1 MTEPEH
7 VLRAKLTAVF
17 ARQDFY
23 EACRRRDA
31 GAMIR
36 ILNAGGITQG
46 QIAARTG
53 FAQSTLSNYKRGVNA
68 AQFASTFEK
77 LADGLGMPLPLR
89 QALGLSGD
97 ASPARPGP
105 AGGAVA
111 GIPAGMIDLQLLAEA
126 VGRNG
131 APVRRRDLLALAAQ
145 LGATAV
151 VDPDIWERLSHALTR
166 PGTVDEALVREM
178 EARSAGFYLLEEIV
192 PAQAVLKVLTA
203 HLREV
208 STLLA
213 GTASDPADDLRRRL
227 IVAAGESSLLAGWSA
242 SSLGDSGA
250 ARNLYD
256 TAVTAAGE
264 ARDPAMTACAL
275 AYRSYIPSANGANGR
290 ARILLAQALEN
301 VPAQASPATAAW
313 VAARHAEESAI
324 VGDKPQALKSWR
336 TAEEAFSVAD
346 PDEDRPWAKFLNPG
360 PVRHLPHHH
369 LPQDRQVRR
378 SPAGRRCAARPAV
391 PGRGQAGRGDP
402 GEHRRRA
409 PGPRRSR
416 RSREGGPGRP
426 GDHPGD
432 RVHLVA
438 AEIRGHRPRPAALA
452 AAARGP
458 RLPGG
463 VRHDQAPVRPVPALS
478 TGRAPQPRL
487 LFRHRRL

>member
-23 EACRRRDA
+23 EACKRRDA

-36 ILNAGGITQG
+36 ILSAGGITQG

-105 AGGAVA
+105 AGGAMA
-111 GIPAGMIDLQLLAEA
+111 GIPADLVDLQLLAEA

-151 VDPDIWERLSHALTR
+151 LDPNIWERLSHALTR
-166 PGTVDEALVREM
+166 PGTVDETLVREM

-242 SSLGDSGA
+242 SSLGDSGT

-256 TAVTAAGE
+256 TAVTAASE
-264 ARDPAMTACAL
+264 ANDPAMTACAL
-275 AYRSYIPSANGANGR
+275 TYRSYIPSANGANGR

-324 VGDKPQALKSWR
+324 VGDKPQALKSLR

-346 PDEDRPWAKFLNPG
+346 PDEDRPWAKFLNRDRFDTFRITTYLKTGKFDEAQQAADALLARLSPEEG
-360 PVRHLPHHH
+360 KRAAVIRENIAAAHLARGSAAEAAKVAQGGLAIIRETEFTLW
-369 LPQDRQVRR
+369 LPKYEDIARGLLRWQRQ
-378 SPAGRRCAARPAV
+378 PAV
-391 PGRGQAGRGDP
+391 RAYLEDFAMT
-402 GEHRRRA
+402 RRQFA
-409 PGPRRSR
+409 PSPR
-416 RSREGGPGRP
+416 
-426 GDHPGD
+426 
-432 RVHLVA
+432 
-438 AEIRGHRPRPAALA
+438 
-452 AAARGP
+452 
-458 RLPGG
+458 
-463 VRHDQAPVRPVPALS
+463 
-478 TGRAPQPRL
+478 
-487 LFRHRRL
+487 

>member
-23 EACRRRDA
+23 EACKRRDA

-105 AGGAVA
+105 AGGAMA
-111 GIPAGMIDLQLLAEA
+111 AIPADMVDLQLLAEA

-151 VDPDIWERLSHALTR
+151 LDPDIWERLSRALTR
-166 PGTVDEALVREM
+166 PGTVDETLVREM

-213 GTASDPADDLRRRL
+213 GTASDPTDDLRRRL

-275 AYRSYIPSANGANGR
+275 TYRSYIPSANGANGR
-290 ARILLAQALEN
+290 ARILLAQALDA

-336 TAEEAFSVAD
+336 AAEEAFSVAD
-346 PDEDRPWAKFLNPG
+346 PDEDRPWAKFLNRDRFDTFRITTCLKTGKFDEAQQAADALLARLSPEEG
-360 PVRHLPHHH
+360 KRAAVIRENIAAAHLARGAAAEAAKVAQGGLAIIRETEFTLW
-369 LPQDRQVRR
+369 LPKYEDIARGLLRWQRQ
-378 SPAGRRCAARPAV
+378 PAV
-391 PGRGQAGRGDP
+391 RAYL
-402 GEHRRRA
+402 EEFAMTRRQFA
-409 PGPRRSR
+409 PSPR
-416 RSREGGPGRP
+416 
-426 GDHPGD
+426 
-432 RVHLVA
+432 
-438 AEIRGHRPRPAALA
+438 
-452 AAARGP
+452 
-458 RLPGG
+458 
-463 VRHDQAPVRPVPALS
+463 
-478 TGRAPQPRL
+478 
-487 LFRHRRL
+487 

>member
-1 MTEPEH
+1 MAEPEH
-7 VLRAKLTAVF
+7 VLRAKLAAVF

-23 EACRRRDA
+23 EACKRRDA

-105 AGGAVA
+105 AGGAIA
-111 GIPAGMIDLQLLAEA
+111 GLPADMIDLQLLAEA

-151 VDPDIWERLSHALTR
+151 LDPDIWERLSHALTR

-213 GTASDPADDLRRRL
+213 GTAGDPTDDLRRRL

-256 TAVTAAGE
+256 TAVTAAG
-264 ARDPAMTACAL
+264 AACDPVMTACAL
-275 AYRSYIPSANGANGR
+275 TYRSYIPSANGANGR

-301 VPAQASPATAAW
+301 VPVQASPATAAW

-336 TAEEAFSVAD
+336 AAEEAFSVAD
-346 PDEDRPWAKFLNPG
+346 PDEDRPWAKFLNRDRFDTFRITTCLKTG
-360 PVRHLPHHH
+360 KFDEAQQAADALLARLSAEEGKRAAVIRENIAAAHLARGSAAEAAKVAQGGLAIIRETEFTLW
-369 LPQDRQVRR
+369 LPKYEDIARGLLRWQRQ
-378 SPAGRRCAARPAV
+378 PAV
-391 PGRGQAGRGDP
+391 RAYLEDFAMT
-402 GEHRRRA
+402 RRQFA
-409 PGPRRSR
+409 PSPR
-416 RSREGGPGRP
+416 
-426 GDHPGD
+426 
-432 RVHLVA
+432 
-438 AEIRGHRPRPAALA
+438 
-452 AAARGP
+452 
-458 RLPGG
+458 
-463 VRHDQAPVRPVPALS
+463 
-478 TGRAPQPRL
+478 
-487 LFRHRRL
+487 

>member
-23 EACRRRDA
+23 EACKRRDA

-105 AGGAVA
+105 AGGAMA
-111 GIPAGMIDLQLLAEA
+111 AIPADMIDLQLLAEA

-151 VDPDIWERLSHALTR
+151 LDPDIWERLSRALTR
-166 PGTVDEALVREM
+166 PGTVDETLVREM

-213 GTASDPADDLRRRL
+213 GTASDPTDDLRRRL

-275 AYRSYIPSANGANGR
+275 TYRSYIPSANGANGR
-290 ARILLAQALEN
+290 ARILLAQALDA

-336 TAEEAFSVAD
+336 AAEEAFSVAD
-346 PDEDRPWAKFLNPG
+346 PDEDRPWAKFLNRDRFDTFRITTCLKTGKFDEAQQAADALLARLSPEEG
-360 PVRHLPHHH
+360 KRAAVIRENIAAAHLARGAAAEAAKVAQGGLAIIRETEFTLW
-369 LPQDRQVRR
+369 LPKYEDIARGLLRWQRQ
-378 SPAGRRCAARPAV
+378 PAV
-391 PGRGQAGRGDP
+391 RAYL
-402 GEHRRRA
+402 EEFAMTRRQFA
-409 PGPRRSR
+409 PSPR
-416 RSREGGPGRP
+416 
-426 GDHPGD
+426 
-432 RVHLVA
+432 
-438 AEIRGHRPRPAALA
+438 
-452 AAARGP
+452 
-458 RLPGG
+458 
-463 VRHDQAPVRPVPALS
+463 
-478 TGRAPQPRL
+478 
-487 LFRHRRL
+487 

>member
-23 EACRRRDA
+23 EACKRRDA

-46 QIAARTG
+46 QIAAQTG

-77 LADGLGMPLPLR
+77 LADGLAMPLPLR
-89 QALGLSGD
+89 QALGLSAD

-105 AGGAVA
+105 AGGALA
-111 GIPAGMIDLQLLAEA
+111 GIPADLVDLQLLAEA
-126 VGRNG
+126 LGRYG

-151 VDPDIWERLSHALTR
+151 LDPDIWERLSRALTR
-166 PGTVDEALVREM
+166 PGTVDETLVREM

-192 PAQAVLKVLTA
+192 PARAVLKVLTA

-213 GTASDPADDLRRRL
+213 GTASDPEDDLRRRL

-275 AYRSYIPSANGANGR
+275 TYRSYIPSASGANGR
-290 ARILLAQALEN
+290 ARILLAQALDA

-336 TAEEAFSVAD
+336 AAEEAFIVAD
-346 PDEDRPWAKFLNPG
+346 PDEDRPWAKFLNRDRFDTFRIATCLKTGKFDETQQAADALLARLSPEEG
-360 PVRHLPHHH
+360 KRAAVIRENIAAAHLARGAAAEAAKVAQGGLAIIRETEFTMW
-369 LPQDRQVRR
+369 LPKYEDIARGLLRWQRQ
-378 SPAGRRCAARPAV
+378 PAV
-391 PGRGQAGRGDP
+391 RAFL
-402 GEHRRRA
+402 EEFAMTRRQFA
-409 PGPRRSR
+409 PSPR
-416 RSREGGPGRP
+416 
-426 GDHPGD
+426 
-432 RVHLVA
+432 
-438 AEIRGHRPRPAALA
+438 
-452 AAARGP
+452 
-458 RLPGG
+458 
-463 VRHDQAPVRPVPALS
+463 
-478 TGRAPQPRL
+478 
-487 LFRHRRL
+487 

>member
-23 EACRRRDA
+23 EACKRRDA

-105 AGGAVA
+105 AGGAMA
-111 GIPAGMIDLQLLAEA
+111 GIPADMVDLQLLAEA

-151 VDPDIWERLSHALTR
+151 LDPDIWERLSRALTR
-166 PGTVDEALVREM
+166 PGTVDETLVREM

-213 GTASDPADDLRRRL
+213 GTASDPTDDLRRRL

-275 AYRSYIPSANGANGR
+275 TYRSYIPSANGANGR
-290 ARILLAQALEN
+290 ARILLAQALDA

-336 TAEEAFSVAD
+336 AAEEAFSVAD
-346 PDEDRPWAKFLNPG
+346 PDEDRPWAKFLNRDRFDTFRITTYLKTGKFDEAQQAADALLARLSPEEG
-360 PVRHLPHHH
+360 KRAAVIRENIAAAHLARGAAAEAAKVAQGGLAIIRETEFTLW
-369 LPQDRQVRR
+369 LPKYEDIARGLLRWQRQ
-378 SPAGRRCAARPAV
+378 PAV
-391 PGRGQAGRGDP
+391 RAYL
-402 GEHRRRA
+402 EEFAMTRRQFA
-409 PGPRRSR
+409 PSPR
-416 RSREGGPGRP
+416 
-426 GDHPGD
+426 
-432 RVHLVA
+432 
-438 AEIRGHRPRPAALA
+438 
-452 AAARGP
+452 
-458 RLPGG
+458 
-463 VRHDQAPVRPVPALS
+463 
-478 TGRAPQPRL
+478 
-487 LFRHRRL
+487 

>member
-1 MTEPEH
+1 MAEPEH
-7 VLRAKLTAVF
+7 VLGAKLTAVF

-23 EACRRRDA
+23 EACKRRDA

-97 ASPARPGP
+97 ASPARPRP
-105 AGGAVA
+105 AGGAMA
-111 GIPAGMIDLQLLAEA
+111 GIPADMIDLQLLAEA

-151 VDPDIWERLSHALTR
+151 LDPDIWERLSHALTR
-166 PGTVDEALVREM
+166 PGTVDETLVREM

-213 GTASDPADDLRRRL
+213 GTASDPTDDLRRRL

-264 ARDPAMTACAL
+264 ACDPAMTACAL
-275 AYRSYIPSANGANGR
+275 TYRSYIPSANGANGR
-290 ARILLAQALEN
+290 ARILLAQALDA

-336 TAEEAFSVAD
+336 AAEEAFSVAD
-346 PDEDRPWAKFLNPG
+346 PDEDRPWAKFLNRDRFDTFRITTCLKTGKFDEAQQAADALLARLSPEEG
-360 PVRHLPHHH
+360 KRAAVIRENIAAAHLARGAAAEAAKVAQGGLAIIRETEFTLW
-369 LPQDRQVRR
+369 LPKYEDIARGLLRWQRQ
-378 SPAGRRCAARPAV
+378 PAV
-391 PGRGQAGRGDP
+391 RAYL
-402 GEHRRRA
+402 EEFAMTRRQFA
-409 PGPRRSR
+409 PSPR
-416 RSREGGPGRP
+416 
-426 GDHPGD
+426 
-432 RVHLVA
+432 
-438 AEIRGHRPRPAALA
+438 
-452 AAARGP
+452 
-458 RLPGG
+458 
-463 VRHDQAPVRPVPALS
+463 
-478 TGRAPQPRL
+478 
-487 LFRHRRL
+487 

>member
-23 EACRRRDA
+23 EACKRRDA

-105 AGGAVA
+105 AGGAMA
-111 GIPAGMIDLQLLAEA
+111 GIPAGMVDLQLLAEA

-151 VDPDIWERLSHALTR
+151 LDPDIWERLSRALTR
-166 PGTVDEALVREM
+166 PGTVDETLVREM

-275 AYRSYIPSANGANGR
+275 TYRSYIPSANGANGR
-290 ARILLAQALEN
+290 ARILLAQALDA

-336 TAEEAFSVAD
+336 AAEEAFSVAD
-346 PDEDRPWAKFLNPG
+346 PDEDRPWAKFLNRDRFDTFRITTYLKTGKFDEAQQAADALLARLSPEEG
-360 PVRHLPHHH
+360 KRAAVIRENIAAAHLARGAAAEAAKVAQGGLAIIRETEFTLW
-369 LPQDRQVRR
+369 LPKYEDIARGLLRWQRQ
-378 SPAGRRCAARPAV
+378 PAV
-391 PGRGQAGRGDP
+391 RAYL
-402 GEHRRRA
+402 EEFAMTRRQFA
-409 PGPRRSR
+409 PSPR
-416 RSREGGPGRP
+416 
-426 GDHPGD
+426 
-432 RVHLVA
+432 
-438 AEIRGHRPRPAALA
+438 
-452 AAARGP
+452 
-458 RLPGG
+458 
-463 VRHDQAPVRPVPALS
+463 
-478 TGRAPQPRL
+478 
-487 LFRHRRL
+487 

>member
-23 EACRRRDA
+23 EACKRRDA

-105 AGGAVA
+105 AGGAMA
-111 GIPAGMIDLQLLAEA
+111 GIPANMVDLQLLAEA

-151 VDPDIWERLSHALTR
+151 LDPDIWERLSRALTR
-166 PGTVDEALVREM
+166 PGTVDETLVREM

-275 AYRSYIPSANGANGR
+275 TYRSYIPSANGANGR

-336 TAEEAFSVAD
+336 AAEEAFSVAD
-346 PDEDRPWAKFLNPG
+346 PDEDRPWAKFLNRDRFDTFRITTCLKTGKFDEAQQAADALLARLSPEEG
-360 PVRHLPHHH
+360 KRAAVIRENIAAAHLARGSAAEAAKVAQGGLAIIRETEFTLW
-369 LPQDRQVRR
+369 LPKYEDIARGLLRWQRQ
-378 SPAGRRCAARPAV
+378 PAV
-391 PGRGQAGRGDP
+391 RAYL
-402 GEHRRRA
+402 EEFAMTRRQFA
-409 PGPRRSR
+409 PSPR
-416 RSREGGPGRP
+416 
-426 GDHPGD
+426 
-432 RVHLVA
+432 
-438 AEIRGHRPRPAALA
+438 
-452 AAARGP
+452 
-458 RLPGG
+458 
-463 VRHDQAPVRPVPALS
+463 
-478 TGRAPQPRL
+478 
-487 LFRHRRL
+487 

>member
-23 EACRRRDA
+23 EACKRRDA

-53 FAQSTLSNYKRGVNA
+53 FAQSTLSNYKRGVNT

-97 ASPARPGP
+97 ASPARPRP
-105 AGGAVA
+105 AGGAMA
-111 GIPAGMIDLQLLAEA
+111 GIPADMIDLQLLAEA

-145 LGATAV
+145 LGATA
-151 VDPDIWERLSHALTR
+151 
-166 PGTVDEALVREM
+166 
-178 EARSAGFYLLEEIV
+178 
-192 PAQAVLKVLTA
+192 
-203 HLREV
+203 
-208 STLLA
+208 
-213 GTASDPADDLRRRL
+213 SDPKDDLRRRL

-275 AYRSYIPSANGANGR
+275 TYRSYIPSANGANGR
-290 ARILLAQALEN
+290 ARILLAQALDA
-301 VPAQASPATAAW
+301 VPAKASPATAAW

-336 TAEEAFSVAD
+336 AAEEAFSVAD
-346 PDEDRPWAKFLNPG
+346 PDEDRPWAKFLNRDRFDTFRITTCLKTGKFDEAQEAADALLARLSPEEG
-360 PVRHLPHHH
+360 KRAAVIRENIAAAHLARGSAAEAAKVAQGGLAIIRETEFTLW
-369 LPQDRQVRR
+369 LPKYEDIARGLLRWQRQ
-378 SPAGRRCAARPAV
+378 PAV
-391 PGRGQAGRGDP
+391 RAYL
-402 GEHRRRA
+402 EEFAMTRRQFA
-409 PGPRRSR
+409 PSPR
-416 RSREGGPGRP
+416 
-426 GDHPGD
+426 
-432 RVHLVA
+432 
-438 AEIRGHRPRPAALA
+438 
-452 AAARGP
+452 
-458 RLPGG
+458 
-463 VRHDQAPVRPVPALS
+463 
-478 TGRAPQPRL
+478 
-487 LFRHRRL
+487 

>member
-23 EACRRRDA
+23 EACKRRDA

-97 ASPARPGP
+97 PSPARPGP
-105 AGGAVA
+105 AGGAMA
-111 GIPAGMIDLQLLAEA
+111 GIPAGMVDLQLLAEA

-151 VDPDIWERLSHALTR
+151 LDPDIWERLSRALTR
-166 PGTVDEALVREM
+166 PGTVDETLVREM

-213 GTASDPADDLRRRL
+213 GTASDPKDDLRRRL

-275 AYRSYIPSANGANGR
+275 TYRSYIPSANGANGR
-290 ARILLAQALEN
+290 ARILLAQALDA

-336 TAEEAFSVAD
+336 AAEEAFSVAD
-346 PDEDRPWAKFLNPG
+346 PDEDRPWAKFLNRDRFDTFRITTYLKTGKFDEAQEAADALLTRLSPEEG
-360 PVRHLPHHH
+360 KRAAVIRENIAAAHLARGAAAEAAKVAQGGLAIIRETEFTLW
-369 LPQDRQVRR
+369 LPKYEDIARSLLRWQRQ
-378 SPAGRRCAARPAV
+378 PAV
-391 PGRGQAGRGDP
+391 RAYLEDFAMT
-402 GEHRRRA
+402 RRQFA
-409 PGPRRSR
+409 PSPR
-416 RSREGGPGRP
+416 
-426 GDHPGD
+426 
-432 RVHLVA
+432 
-438 AEIRGHRPRPAALA
+438 
-452 AAARGP
+452 
-458 RLPGG
+458 
-463 VRHDQAPVRPVPALS
+463 
-478 TGRAPQPRL
+478 
-487 LFRHRRL
+487 

>member
-23 EACRRRDA
+23 EACKRRDA

-105 AGGAVA
+105 AGGAMA
-111 GIPAGMIDLQLLAEA
+111 GIPADMVDLQLLAEA

-151 VDPDIWERLSHALTR
+151 LDPDIWERLSHALTR
-166 PGTVDEALVREM
+166 PGTVDETLVREM

-213 GTASDPADDLRRRL
+213 GTASDPKDDLRRRL

-275 AYRSYIPSANGANGR
+275 TYRSYIPSANGANGR
-290 ARILLAQALEN
+290 ARILLAQALDA

-336 TAEEAFSVAD
+336 AAEEAFSVAD
-346 PDEDRPWAKFLNPG
+346 PDEDRPWAKFLNRDRFDTFRITTCLKTGKFDEAQQAADALLARLSPEEG
-360 PVRHLPHHH
+360 KRAAVIRENIAAAHLARGAAAEAAKVAQGGLAIIRETEFTLWLPKYEDIARGLLRWQRQPPVRAYLE
-369 LPQDRQVRR
+369 DFAMTRRQFAP
-378 SPAGRRCAARPAV
+378 SPR
-391 PGRGQAGRGDP
+391 
-402 GEHRRRA
+402 
-409 PGPRRSR
+409 
-416 RSREGGPGRP
+416 
-426 GDHPGD
+426 
-432 RVHLVA
+432 
-438 AEIRGHRPRPAALA
+438 
-452 AAARGP
+452 
-458 RLPGG
+458 
-463 VRHDQAPVRPVPALS
+463 
-478 TGRAPQPRL
+478 
-487 LFRHRRL
+487 